1 MKILYLILARKN
13 SKRIK
18 NKNLS
23 KINNKTL
30 IQLTINFV
38 KKLTSSK
45 NIVVSTDSKKINL
58 IANKMGIKIPWL
70 RPKKLSKDTSSS
82 YEAAIHAIKWY
93 EKNYEQ
99 VDTIILLQPTSPFR
113 SVRTIK
119 SAISKFKKNS
129 RIPLITIKKIP
140 LTSNKFFTKS
150 KNLIKTYKPSKKIL
164 DIFVPN
170 GSFFII
176 DKKVLI
182 KNKSFLS
189 NKMNYIL
196 NKNFRENLDID
207 NLDDLYIAKKIFS

>member
-1 MKILYLILARKN
+1 MVRK
-13 SKRIK
+13 K
-18 NKNLS
+18 
-23 KINNKTL
+23 
-30 IQLTINFV
+30 
-38 KKLTSSK
+38 
-45 NIVVSTDSKKINL
+45 
-58 IANKMGIKIPWL
+58 
-70 RPKKLSKDTSSS
+70 
-82 YEAAIHAIKWY
+82 
-93 EKNYEQ
+93 
-99 VDTIILLQPTSPFR
+99 QPTSPFR

-140 LTSNKFFTKS
+140 LTSNKFFTKR